1 MSNRYSVSVRGAVGP
16 AAGAPFAEFRNGTTR
31 RCEVLEIAVFNA
43 AATLMAVGLTRSTTA
58 QGTGGAVVTAGQPED
73 PANTPAATAS
83 VAAAAFTVAPTIT
96 AANKLRAAMLP
107 AAIGGGIIWDWNGS
121 STLVVP
127 ASSSLVLFNHHSAA
141 GSALWDVRFTWVE

>member
-16 AAGAPFAEFRNGTTR
+16 AAGAPFAEFRNGSAR

-43 AATLMAVGLTRSTTA
+43 AATLMAVGLARSNA
-58 QGTGGAVVTAGQPED
+58 QGVGGAVVTLGQPED

-83 VAAAAFTVAPTIT
+83 VAAAAFSTAPTLT